1 MKICSMD
8 RNAYFRASKLN
19 YEIEVNEQQVE
30 EITSWLESE
39 RFEGVAMFFVNEQ
52 GTNRN
57 EVVTLEKDLAR
68 DVLEYTRKKI
78 NQVLRKQNQ
87 EFKNL

>member
-1 MKICSMD
+1 MD
-8 RNAYFRASKLN
+8 RNDYFRASKLN
-19 YEIEVNEQQVE
+19 YQIEVNEQQVE

-39 RFEGVAMFFVNEQ
+39 RFEGVVMFFANEQ
-52 GTNRN
+52 GTNRDN
-57 EVVTLEKDLAR
+57 AVSLEKDLAR
-68 DVLEYTRKKI
+68 DVLEYTRKKL

>member
-1 MKICSMD
+1 MD
-8 RNAYFRASKLN
+8 RNDYFRASKLN

-39 RFEGVAMFFVNEQ
+39 RFEGVTMFFVNEQ
-52 GTNRN
+52 GTNREN
-57 EVVTLEKDLAR
+57 AVSLEKDMAR
-68 DVLEYTRKKI
+68 DVLEYTRKKL

>member
-1 MKICSMD
+1 MD

-19 YEIEVNEQQVE
+19 YEIEVNGQQVE
-30 EITSWLESE
+30 EITSWIESE

-68 DVLEYTRKKI
+68 DVLEYTRKKLQ
-78 NQVLRKQNQ
+78 QVLRKQNQ

>member
-1 MKICSMD
+1 MKFCSMD

-39 RFEGVAMFFVNEQ
+39 RFEGVTMFFVNEQ
-52 GTNRN
+52 GTIRN

-68 DVLEYTRKKI
+68 DVLEYTRKKL
-78 NQVLRKQNQ
+78 QQALRKQNQ

>member
-1 MKICSMD
+1 MD

-30 EITSWLESE
+30 EITSWLESG
-39 RFEGVAMFFVNEQ
+39 RFEGVTMFFVNEQ
-52 GTNRN
+52 GTNRGN
-57 EVVTLEKDLAR
+57 AVSLEKDMAR
-68 DVLEYTRKKI
+68 DVLEYTRKKLQ
-78 NQVLRKQNQ
+78 QVLRKQNQ

>member
-1 MKICSMD
+1 MKFCSMD

-19 YEIEVNEQQVE
+19 YQIEVNEQQVE

>member
-1 MKICSMD
+1 MD

>member
-1 MKICSMD
+1 MD
-8 RNAYFRASKLN
+8 RNDYFRASKLN
-19 YEIEVNEQQVE
+19 YQIEVNEQQVE

-39 RFEGVAMFFVNEQ
+39 RFEGVSMFFVNDQ
-52 GTNRN
+52 GTNRD

-68 DVLEYTRKKI
+68 DVLEYTRKKL

-87 EFKNL
+87 EFKKL

>member
-1 MKICSMD
+1 MKFCSMD
-8 RNAYFRASKLN
+8 RNDYFRASKLN
-19 YEIEVNEQQVE
+19 YQIELNEQQVE

-68 DVLEYTRKKI
+68 DVLEYTRKKL
-78 NQVLRKQNQ
+78 QQALRKQNQ

>member
-1 MKICSMD
+1 MKFCSMD

-19 YEIEVNEQQVE
+19 YEIEVNEQQVD

-52 GTNRN
+52 GANRN

-78 NQVLRKQNQ
+78 NQVLRKQIQ

>member
-1 MKICSMD
+1 MKFCSMD

>member
-1 MKICSMD
+1 MKFCSMD

-19 YEIEVNEQQVE
+19 YEIELNEQQVE

>member
-1 MKICSMD
+1 MKFCSMD

-68 DVLEYTRKKI
+68 DVLEYTRKKL
-78 NQVLRKQNQ
+78 QQALRKQNQ
-87 EFKNL
+87 EFKKL

>member
-1 MKICSMD
+1 MKFCSMD

-39 RFEGVAMFFVNEQ
+39 RFAGVAMFFVNEQ
-52 GTNRN
+52 GTNQN

-87 EFKNL
+87 GFKNL

>member
-1 MKICSMD
+1 MKSCSID
-8 RNAYFRASKLN
+8 RNDYFRASKLN
-19 YEIEVNEQQVE
+19 YQIELNEQQVE

-39 RFEGVAMFFVNEQ
+39 RFEGVTMFFVNEQ

-57 EVVTLEKDLAR
+57 EAIALEKDLAR
-68 DVLEYTRKKI
+68 DVLEYARKKI

>member
-1 MKICSMD
+1 MKFCSMD
-8 RNAYFRASKLN
+8 RNGYFRASKLN

-39 RFEGVAMFFVNEQ
+39 RFEGVAMFFANEQ
-52 GTNRN
+52 GTNLN

-68 DVLEYTRKKI
+68 DVLEYTRKKLQ
-78 NQVLRKQNQ
+78 QVLRKQNQ
-87 EFKNL
+87 EFKKL

>member
-1 MKICSMD
+1 MG

-19 YEIEVNEQQVE
+19 YGIEVNEQQVE

-39 RFEGVAMFFVNEQ
+39 RFEGVTMFFVNEQ
-52 GTNRN
+52 GTNRGN
-57 EVVTLEKDLAR
+57 AVSLEKDMAR

-78 NQVLRKQNQ
+78 QQVLRKQNQ

>member
-1 MKICSMD
+1 MKFCSMD
-8 RNAYFRASKLN
+8 RNAYFRASKLS

-39 RFEGVAMFFVNEQ
+39 RFEGVVMYFVNEQ

-57 EVVTLEKDLAR
+57 EAVAMEKDLAR
-68 DVLEYTRKKI
+68 DVLEYARKKI

>member
-1 MKICSMD
+1 MKFCSMD

-68 DVLEYTRKKI
+68 DVLEYTRKKL
-78 NQVLRKQNQ
+78 QQALRKQNQ

>member
-1 MKICSMD
+1 MKFCSMD
-8 RNAYFRASKLN
+8 RNDYFRASKLN
-19 YEIEVNEQQVE
+19 YEIERNEESVN

-39 RFEGVAMFFVNEQ
+39 RFEGVKLSFINDDGVHHSDS
-52 GTNRN
+52 
-57 EVVTLEKDLAR
+57 VILEKDMAR
-68 DVLEYTRKKI
+68 DIAEYTRKKL

>member
-1 MKICSMD
+1 MKFCSMD
-8 RNAYFRASKLN
+8 RNDYFRASKLN
-19 YEIEVNEQQVE
+19 YEIEVNERQVE
-30 EITSWLESE
+30 ELTSWLESE
-39 RFEGVAMFFVNEQ
+39 RFEGVDMFFVNEQ
-52 GTNRN
+52 GTTRN
-57 EVVTLEKDLAR
+57 EVVALEKDLAR

>member
-1 MKICSMD
+1 MKFCSMD

-30 EITSWLESE
+30 EITSWLDSE

-68 DVLEYTRKKI
+68 DVLEYTRKKL

>member
-1 MKICSMD
+1 MKFCSMD

-30 EITSWLESE
+30 DITSWLESE

>member
-1 MKICSMD
+1 MKFCSMD

-19 YEIEVNEQQVE
+19 YEMEVNEQQVE

>member
-1 MKICSMD
+1 MKFCSMD

-39 RFEGVAMFFVNEQ
+39 RFKGVAMFFVNEQ

-68 DVLEYTRKKI
+68 DVLEYTRKKL
-78 NQVLRKQNQ
+78 QQALRKQNQ
-87 EFKNL
+87 EFKKL

>member
-1 MKICSMD
+1 MKFCSMD

-39 RFEGVAMFFVNEQ
+39 RFEGVAMLFVNEQ

>member
-1 MKICSMD
+1 MKFCNMD

-19 YEIEVNEQQVE
+19 YQIEVNEQQVE

-39 RFEGVAMFFVNEQ
+39 RFEGVVLSFVNDA
-52 GTNRN
+52 G
-57 EVVTLEKDLAR
+57 VHHSDSVILEKDMAR
-68 DVLEYTRKKI
+68 DIAEYARKRI
-78 NQVLRKQNQ
+78 RQVLRKQNQ

>member
-1 MKICSMD
+1 MD

-19 YEIEVNEQQVE
+19 YEIERNEEAVN

-39 RFEGVAMFFVNEQ
+39 RFEGVLLAFVN
-52 GTNRN
+52 GDGVHRSDS
-57 EVVTLEKDLAR
+57 VILENDIAR
-68 DVLEYTRKKI
+68 DIAEYTRKRI
-78 NQVLRKQNQ
+78 QQVLRKQNQ

>member
-1 MKICSMD
+1 MKFCSMD

-19 YEIEVNEQQVE
+19 YQIEVNEQQVE

-39 RFEGVAMFFVNEQ
+39 RFEGVTMFFVNEQ

-57 EVVTLEKDLAR
+57 NAVSLEKDMAR
-68 DVLEYTRKKI
+68 DILEYARKKI

>member
-1 MKICSMD
+1 MKFCSMD

-52 GTNRN
+52 GSNRN